1 MNNGCRCIFRS
12 SRVREASRN
21 KANNDPGPDFRD
33 LLQEPDMRMA
43 LFNFVLADMADKV
56 LKKLR
61 REDLSHHCTRHLAYC
76 DSFSVGL
83 KCSLTLHN
91 NGHSQA
97 APGKRRKFEKIASL
111 LLNITVSFDALAV
124 RVMPESQSSPFPR
137 VLQEDSSQQQ
147 DDKCVRHPYGP
158 PTRLE
163 RAKRHGRHLT
173 SPRPIITTHHTKDRK
188 PIPNSHPDTSGVVS
202 PFFSRTVASNVTC

>member
-1 MNNGCRCIFRS
+1 
-12 SRVREASRN
+12 
-21 KANNDPGPDFRD
+21 
-33 LLQEPDMRMA
+33 MRMA

-97 APGKRRKFEKIASL
+97 APGKRRKFEKI
-111 LLNITVSFDALAV
+111 
-124 RVMPESQSSPFPR
+124 
-137 VLQEDSSQQQ
+137 
-147 DDKCVRHPYGP
+147 
-158 PTRLE
+158 
-163 RAKRHGRHLT
+163 GRHIMNRRCTTIGELT
-173 SPRPIITTHHTKDRK
+173 DRGF
-188 PIPNSHPDTSGVVS
+188 IANGIVEDY
-202 PFFSRTVASNVTC
+202 